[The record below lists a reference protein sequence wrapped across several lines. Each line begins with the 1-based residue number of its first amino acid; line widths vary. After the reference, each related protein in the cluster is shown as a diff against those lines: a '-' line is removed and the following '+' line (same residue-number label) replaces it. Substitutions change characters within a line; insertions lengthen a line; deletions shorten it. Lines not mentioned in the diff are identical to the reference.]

1 MEINAINSLGTA
13 IDASDANFALNFQ
26 DYLQLLVTE
35 ISTQDPLNPVD
46 NKEFITQLATYSQL
60 NLMNSVSLLVGQL
73 SESANRQEVVSML
86 GKEVEVIN
94 DNGQRIIGEVVS
106 AELSTESPSMTIKNS
121 DGEFISNIQ
130 VSSISLVR

>member
-1 MEINAINSLGTA
+1 MEVNAINSLGTA

-60 NLMNSVSLLVGQL
+60 NLMNSVSLLVGKL
-73 SESANRQEVVSML
+73 NESANRQEVVSML
-86 GKEVEVIN
+86 GKEVEVIS
-94 DNGQRIIGEVVS
+94 DNGQRVIGEVVS
-106 AELSTESPSMTIKNS
+106 AELSAESPTMTIKSS

>member
-1 MEINAINSLGTA
+1 MEVNAINSLGTA

-60 NLMNSVSLLVGQL
+60 NLMNSVSLLVGKL
-73 SESANRQEVVSML
+73 SESSNRQEVVSML

-94 DNGQRIIGEVVS
+94 DDGQRIIGEIVS
-106 AELSTESPSMTIKNS
+106 AELSTATPSMTIKNS

-130 VSSISLVR
+130 ISSISLVR

>member
-1 MEINAINSLGTA
+1 MEVNAVNSLGTA

-60 NLMNSVSLLVGQL
+60 NIMNSVSVLVGRL

-94 DNGQRIIGEVVS
+94 DDGQRIIGEVVS
-106 AELSTESPSMTIKNS
+106 AELSTETPSMTIRNS

-130 VSSISLVR
+130 VTSISLVR

>member
-1 MEINAINSLGTA
+1 MEVNAINSLGTA

-60 NLMNSVSLLVGQL
+60 NLMNSVSLLVGKL
-73 SESANRQEVVSML
+73 SESSNRQEVVSML

-106 AELSTESPSMTIKNS
+106 AELSTATPSMTIKNS